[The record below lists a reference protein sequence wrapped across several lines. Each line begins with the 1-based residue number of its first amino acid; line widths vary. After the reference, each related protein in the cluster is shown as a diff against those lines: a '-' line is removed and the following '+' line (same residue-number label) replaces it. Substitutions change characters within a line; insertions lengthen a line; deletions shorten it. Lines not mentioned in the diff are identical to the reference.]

1 MALAGKAKSLSRECE
16 CYFIFDWRM
25 VNTSLGKFLRVNRS
39 IQAEGTFAMTKEDM
53 NFRRFLL
60 RSTVKVDA
68 EWTILAM
75 AYNIL
80 KLCHKLLT
88 GRLGTHLAV
97 PSSFPAGL

>member
-1 MALAGKAKSLSRECE
+1 MEV
-16 CYFIFDWRM
+16 M
-25 VNTSLGKFLRVNRS
+25 VSTSLGKFLRVNRS

-80 KLCHKLLT
+80 KLCHKLLA

-97 PSSFPAGL
+97 PTSFPAGL